1 MADSA
6 AVLSPL
12 GDDVVSVLSLL
23 QSYYTFVVVGTIIII
38 IAIAIISKRSDL
50 VRLYL
55 LSPEGGKINLGV
67 FLRRCFIF

>member
-55 LSPEGGKINLGV
+55 LSPEEGKI

>member
-38 IAIAIISKRSDL
+38 IAIAIIRKRSDL

-55 LSPEGGKINLGV
+55 LSPEEGKINV
-67 FLRRCFIF
+67 ILRRCFIF